1 MNTGLAVRRAA
12 LLLLLAA
19 AASAVHADEG
29 TVIWKNYECGYFILQ
44 MKAGYGLYEWA
55 AGPYPNESDV
65 IEGELKEPGEHRV
78 NNKTADVP
86 TTIFLDTF
94 SEKRTA
100 ISSRIPGKCKAK
112 PGYVPFE
119 GQ

>member
-1 MNTGLAVRRAA
+1 MKTATRTALVLA
-12 LLLLLAA
+12 LCAA
-19 AASAVHADEG
+19 AVANVAHAEEG
-29 TVIWKNYECGYFILQ
+29 TVIWKNYDCGYFILQ

-55 AGPYPNESDV
+55 AGPYPNDSDV
-65 IEGELKEPGEHRV
+65 IEGDLKSAGEHKV

-94 SEKRTA
+94 SAKRAA
-100 ISSRIPGKCKAK
+100 ISARIPAKCKAR
-112 PGYVPFE
+112 PSYVPFE

>member
-1 MNTGLAVRRAA
+1 MNTVGAVLASC
-12 LLLLLAA
+12 LLAA
-19 AASAVHADEG
+19 MAANVAHAEDG

-44 MKAGYGLYEWA
+44 MKGGYGLYEWA
-55 AGPYPNESDV
+55 AGPYPNDSDV
-65 IEGELKEPGEHRV
+65 FEGDLKSAGEHKV

-86 TTIFLDTF
+86 TSIYLDTF
-94 SEKRTA
+94 SAKRSA
-100 ISSRIPGKCKAK
+100 ISARIPAKCKSR